1 MNFIY
6 SCAFILHLRDIY
18 ELSIDLLP
26 VGLIAQLVRAL
37 HRYCRGHGSDSRS
50 SLNFFLPLPF
60 LNLFIA
66 LFLSFLSALLLS
78 LPFAFHILSGC
89 RKKLGVDLW
98 ARPGNRLDQL

>member
-1 MNFIY
+1 MCSF
-6 SCAFILHLRDIY
+6 FF
-18 ELSIDLLP
+18 
-26 VGLIAQLVRAL
+26 
-37 HRYCRGHGSDSRS
+37 
-50 SLNFFLPLPF
+50 FFLPLPF

-98 ARPGNRLDQL
+98 AKPGNRLDQS